1 VARSESVVE
10 SVSCLVTVMYFE
22 IVSVKVCV
30 SVMLLANVATLL
42 V

>member
-1 VARSESVVE
+1 VTASLMPWASTRVRESE
-10 SVSCLVTVMYFE
+10 VTRLAN
-22 IVSVKVCV
+22 SVKVCV